1 MNYISSW
8 VGRKKKHVQL
18 MQAYFKEREKPTS
31 NDENKKKITK
41 EKK

>member
-1 MNYISSW
+1 
-8 VGRKKKHVQL
+8 